1 MGMSGMMGGGMGM
14 GAMPGQQMM
23 LYGRGM
29 GGYGV
34 GQSLSVRV
42 SLQTHR

>member
-1 MGMSGMMGGGMGM
+1 MGMPGMMGGGGMGMGM

-34 GQSLSVRV
+34 GQA
-42 SLQTHR
+42 